1 MTMAELYSA
10 PEKLD
15 GGAAMVET
23 IKAEVGKLNVESKE
37 QREAKEKAEALVKTL
52 TEAKDTLA
60 NQIAEL
66 QKPGAGEQTAEYKT
80 LLKKF
85 DDLSKSFETEKAARQ
100 EAEQKRIQTDIMAQT
115 VDALTKHNAM
125 DPKEFAKLIVG
136 GIEVGDDGKY
146 GFKKED
152 GTVGTIEDAATTW
165 LKGKPWAV
173 KDNQNGGSGQ
183 GSSGQN
189 AGNDVKAQFEAALG
203 ISQATKGD

>member
-1 MTMAELYSA
+1 MTMAELYA
-10 PEKLD
+10 ALEKLD

-23 IKAEVGKLNVESKE
+23 IKAEVGKLNGESKE
-37 QREAKEKAEALVKTL
+37 QREAKEKAEAVVKTL

-115 VDALTKHNAM
+115 VDALTKHNAIR
-125 DPKEFAKLIVG
+125 K
-136 GIEVGDDGKY
+136 
-146 GFKKED
+146 
-152 GTVGTIEDAATTW
+152 
-165 LKGKPWAV
+165 
-173 KDNQNGGSGQ
+173 
-183 GSSGQN
+183 SSPSLLL
-189 AGNDVKAQFEAALG
+189 AALKSAMMASTDSKKKTALSG
-203 ISQATKGD
+203 RLKTQPLHGLRVSLGR

>member
-1 MTMAELYSA
+1 MTMAELYA
-10 PEKLD
+10 ALEKLD

-136 GIEVGDDGKY
+136 GIDDAVHVKAGDVTPPQADSGVLGRGLCVWDGDD
-146 GFKKED
+146 
-152 GTVGTIEDAATTW
+152 AAFVAFG
-165 LKGKPWAV
+165 L
-173 KDNQNGGSGQ
+173 
-183 GSSGQN
+183 
-189 AGNDVKAQFEAALG
+189 
-203 ISQATKGD
+203 

>member
-1 MTMAELYSA
+1 MTMAELYA
-10 PEKLD
+10 ALEKLD

-85 DDLSKSFETEKAARQ
+85 DDLSKSF
-100 EAEQKRIQTDIMAQT
+100 
-115 VDALTKHNAM
+115 
-125 DPKEFAKLIVG
+125 
-136 GIEVGDDGKY
+136 
-146 GFKKED
+146 
-152 GTVGTIEDAATTW
+152 
-165 LKGKPWAV
+165 
-173 KDNQNGGSGQ
+173 
-183 GSSGQN
+183 
-189 AGNDVKAQFEAALG
+189 
-203 ISQATKGD
+203 